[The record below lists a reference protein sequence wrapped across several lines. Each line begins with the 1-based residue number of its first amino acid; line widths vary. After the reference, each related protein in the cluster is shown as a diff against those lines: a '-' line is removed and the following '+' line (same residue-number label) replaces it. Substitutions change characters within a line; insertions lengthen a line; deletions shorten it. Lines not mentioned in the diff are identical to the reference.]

1 MDVPWLSKDAASQT
15 SICDGAE
22 THWPLES
29 TRTCSSRETI
39 GSTIFLGMVYL
50 QMMPKKVGD
59 GFFLNNSL
67 SLGPC
72 G

>member
-1 MDVPWLSKDAASQT
+1 MDVPWLCKDAASQT
-15 SICDGAE
+15 SICDGTE